1 LTLLS
6 SVSGPTDL
14 IDGGAIGSKV
24 EVLDSITQIEHPD
37 DAVSVWPVHVMRGTK
52 GQP

>member
-1 LTLLS
+1 
-6 SVSGPTDL
+6 
-14 IDGGAIGSKV
+14 V

-52 GQP
+52 GQHANGHIDPNLG